1 MTDFE
6 NMTNEQVETGILPA
20 LFDGEFRW
28 TKKGDLRVQVTSRSF
43 IADGA
48 TVAKG
53 WRSLTE
59 REQEICEIRHSSGV
73 TMLILA
79 LAGAGQVAAARK
91 MLLRK

>member
-1 MTDFE
+1 MSVDFE
-6 NMTNEQVETGILPA
+6 NITTEQVEVNILPA

-28 TKKGDLRVQVTSRSF
+28 TKRGLSVRVTSRSF

-53 WRSLTE
+53 WRTLTE
-59 REQEICEIRHSSGV
+59 REQEVCEVRQSSGV

-79 LAGAGQVAAARK
+79 LAGAGQVRAARG
-91 MLLRK
+91 LLRK

>member
-6 NMTNEQVETGILPA
+6 NMTTEQVETGILPA

-28 TKKGDLRVQVTSRSF
+28 TNKGLRVQVTSRPF

-53 WRSLTE
+53 WRTLTE
-59 REQEICEIRHSSGV
+59 REQEVCEIRQSSGV
-73 TMLILA
+73 IMLILA
-79 LAGAGQVAAARK
+79 LAGAGQVTAARA
-91 MLLRK
+91 LLRK